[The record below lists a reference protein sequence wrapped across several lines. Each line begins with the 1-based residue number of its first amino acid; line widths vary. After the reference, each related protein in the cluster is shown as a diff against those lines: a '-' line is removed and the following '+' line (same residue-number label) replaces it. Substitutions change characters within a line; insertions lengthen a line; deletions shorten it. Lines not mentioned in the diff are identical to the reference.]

1 MWFNKNKQSILALAP
16 LADHTDSPFCR
27 VCRKVSKEKSLVR
40 KILRFTQD
48 DKSDFVIFR
57 EMVSAEAIV
66 RGSEKTLKMCEF
78 KKSERPIVIQIFG
91 SNAETITK
99 AAKIIVQK
107 FKPDGIDIN
116 MGCPVPKIVKKS
128 NSGATLMKDHGRA
141 CEIVKSLK
149 KADLGVPVSVK
160 TRLGWDRE
168 DEILELA
175 PKLEKAGVDLIT
187 IHGRT
192 KKQGYIGQ
200 ANWEMIGRVKEKLN
214 IPVLTNG
221 DVVDKESLAEC
232 LKITKADGVMI
243 GRGAL
248 GNPWIFRSFAP
259 LRMTNTTV
267 QDDISLKERIRVV
280 LYHAK
285 MHEKHYGPGSLV
297 TFRKHLMWYFKGSRV
312 GMNDIKKIRQKL
324 AQIKT
329 RKELKIILKS
339 LV

>member
-1 MWFNKNKQSILALAP
+1 MWFNKNKQPILALAP

-27 VCRKVSKEKSLVR
+27 VCRKVSGK
-40 KILRFTQD
+40 
-48 DKSDFVIFR
+48 DFVIFR

-78 KKSERPIVIQIFG
+78 KKLERPIVIQIFG

-149 KADLGVPVSVK
+149 KVDLGVPVSVK

-187 IHGRT
+187 LHGRT
-192 KKQGYIGQ
+192 KKQGYTGQ

-221 DVVDKESLAEC
+221 DVVDKESLSEC
-232 LKITKADGVMI
+232 LKITKADGAMI

-248 GNPWIFRSFAP
+248 GNPWIFKNSSP
-259 LRMTNTTV
+259 T
-267 QDDISLKERIRVV
+267 LKERIRVV

-297 TFRKHLMWYFKGSRV
+297 TFRKHLMWYFKGTRV
-312 GMNDIKKIRQKL
+312 GIVDVKKLRQKL

-339 LV
+339 LA

>member
-1 MWFNKNKQSILALAP
+1 MWFNKNKQPILALAP

-27 VCRKVSKEKSLVR
+27 VCRKVSGK
-40 KILRFTQD
+40 
-48 DKSDFVIFR
+48 DFVIFR

-78 KKSERPIVIQIFG
+78 KKLERPIVIQIFG

-149 KADLGVPVSVK
+149 KVDLGVPVSVK

-192 KKQGYIGQ
+192 KKQGYTGQ

-221 DVVDKESLAEC
+221 DVVDKESLSEC
-232 LKITKADGVMI
+232 LKIGIPQAD
-243 GRGAL
+243 
-248 GNPWIFRSFAP
+248 
-259 LRMTNTTV
+259 
-267 QDDISLKERIRVV
+267 
-280 LYHAK
+280 
-285 MHEKHYGPGSLV
+285 
-297 TFRKHLMWYFKGSRV
+297 
-312 GMNDIKKIRQKL
+312 
-324 AQIKT
+324 
-329 RKELKIILKS
+329 
-339 LV
+339 